1 MPVTINK
8 HREKI
13 NCFLCQFLPSC
24 YYTKI
29 SYQKMKFLL
38 KIRQKI
44 TNIDGFSRK
53 SHKNSNIDF
62 IISGHM
68 SLIQQSN
75 FEIFHSF
82 VVECDKSKPQP
93 H

>member
-1 MPVTINK
+1 MPATINK
-8 HREKI
+8 QREKI
-13 NCFLCQFLPSC
+13 NCFLCQFLLNC

-29 SYQKMKFLL
+29 SNQKMKFLL

-53 SHKNSNIDF
+53 SHKNGNINF

-75 FEIFHSF
+75 FEICNSF
-82 VVECDKSKPQP
+82 VVKCDKSKPQP